1 MTQQEILAE
10 VGAVLTIL
18 DGYRG
23 YPRDLDTHDPVIQE
37 CRDRLRKLVTT
48 KCTHPYA
55 YVKSKGI
62 PDVVVICPDCGHTRN
77 WGAY

>member
-10 VGAVLTIL
+10 VGAVLSIL

-48 KCTHPYA
+48 ECDHRRSYR
-55 YVKSKGI
+55 VGSGM
-62 PDVVVICPDCGHTRN
+62 VGEVICPDCGHKADWTN
-77 WGAY
+77 Y